1 MLATRQKVLRRFWYP
16 VMPDA
21 ALTADKPVP
30 FRLLGQDIVLW
41 RGKGGA
47 PAALADR
54 CPHRGA
60 KLSTG
65 FLDRDVPEGP
75 ALACGYHG
83 WAYGA
88 DGRCVKVPQA
98 HDPLR
103 GLKGGAKAHH
113 AASRYGWIWVCL
125 EEPLATIPEIP
136 EAADPAFRRIDEFH
150 EPWAVSG
157 LRIME
162 NSFDTAHFS
171 YVHAAT
177 FGIPEDP
184 KPAPSTIEHTDWG
197 FIMRSEA
204 PVSNRGI
211 SKELVKSDSD
221 RTVRVIEGRWFL
233 PFFRA
238 SRIDYP
244 TGLTHILCTGAT
256 PIDDRHSM
264 ICQWVLRNDTEAEA
278 PAAKVIAF
286 DRAVTEEDRGV
297 LETTTYDVPLEMGA
311 ELHMPADRP
320 GIEMRRRLSALLAEH
335 DEVEARLPEMA

>member
-1 MLATRQKVLRRFWYP
+1 
-16 VMPDA
+16 MPDA
-21 ALTADKPVP
+21 ALPAARPVP
-30 FRLLGQDIVLW
+30 FRLLGRDIVLW
-41 RGKGGA
+41 RGRGGA
-47 PAALADR
+47 PAAQADR

-60 KLSTG
+60 KLFTG
-65 FLDRDVPEGP
+65 FIDTAVPDGP

-103 GLKGGAKAHH
+103 GLKGGAQAHH
-113 AASRYGWIWVCL
+113 AAERYGWIWVAL
-125 EEPLATIPEIP
+125 EDPLAPIPEIP
-136 EAADPAFRRIDEFH
+136 EAADPRFRRIDEFH
-150 EPWAVSG
+150 EPWAVAG

-197 FIMRSEA
+197 FVMRSEA
-204 PVSNRGI
+204 SVNNRGI
-211 SKELVKSDSD
+211 SKELLGTDSEK
-221 RTVRVIEGRWFL
+221 TVRIIEGRWFL

-256 PIDDRHSM
+256 PIDDAHSM
-264 ICQWVLRNDTEAEA
+264 ICQWVYRSDTEAEA
-278 PAAKVIAF
+278 PAEKVIAF
-286 DRAVTEEDRGV
+286 DRAVTTEDRTV
-297 LETTTYDVPLEMGA
+297 LETTTFDVPLDMGA
-311 ELHMPADRP
+311 ELHMPADKP
-320 GIEMRRRLSALLAEH
+320 GIEMRRRFAALLAAQGEQ
-335 DEVEARLPEMA
+335 EVRAPVEA